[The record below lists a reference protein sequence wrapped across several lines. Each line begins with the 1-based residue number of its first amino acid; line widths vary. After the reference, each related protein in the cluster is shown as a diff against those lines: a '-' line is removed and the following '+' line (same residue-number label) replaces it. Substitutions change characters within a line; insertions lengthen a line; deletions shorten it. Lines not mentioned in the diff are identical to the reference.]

1 MRIWMKLSI
10 FVLLVSACYG
20 CSRETAQS
28 VNNVTNRSLPDGW
41 KKSVSLPLVMDESGS
56 VLVQKAT
63 IEAWVDQ
70 GWLVVRR
77 VSDEGNTQ
85 WQCVLASANAG
96 EDIKA
101 NVDERSGGFK
111 IEFGRFFVSET
122 HGDIRISRQLK
133 QAGDQWPTIDITPV
147 KELASGQMKSKGIK
161 LAGGQIDEWCWVTS
175 GLADGDRHDIWLRL
189 EHLEFKGR
197 GYGGA
202 GGFRPAQFFFGE
214 RRVEDD
220 GELFIASRSTDEM
233 VAALFQKKQTQ
244 ELMKNGIVPELS
256 YGETFNVP
264 SSVDLSKLRGTP
276 VLLDF
281 WGTWCGPCVKN
292 LPKVEAIYKK
302 FADKGLT
309 VIGVHS
315 NKASESVAEFLKEND
330 ITFPVVVDTGDSAKA
345 YRIESYPTYFLIDR
359 QGKVVEGFTNHPP
372 SDEAIRKLLN

>member
-1 MRIWMKLSI
+1 MRIWMQLSVL
-10 FVLLVSACYG
+10 VLLGMACHG
-20 CSRETAQS
+20 CSRETAPK
-28 VNNVTNRSLPDGW
+28 VNNVTNKSLPDGW
-41 KKSVSLPLVMDESGS
+41 KKTVVLPQVVDERGN
-56 VLVQKAT
+56 VLIHKAT

-77 VSDEGNTQ
+77 VSDAGNTQ
-85 WQCVLASANAG
+85 WQCVLASANTE

-111 IEFGRFFVSET
+111 IEFGRFFVSENR
-122 HGDIRISRQLK
+122 GDIRISRQLK
-133 QAGDQWPTIDITPV
+133 HASDRWPTMDVTPV

-161 LAGGQIDEWCWVTS
+161 LAGGQIEDWCWVTS
-175 GLADGDRHDIWLRL
+175 GLADGDRNDLWLRL
-189 EHLEFKGR
+189 EHMDFRGR

-233 VAALFQKKQTQ
+233 VAALFEKSLTQ
-244 ELMKNGIVPELS
+244 ALMKNGIVPELS

-292 LPKVEAIYKK
+292 LPKIEALHKE
-302 FADKGLT
+302 FAVKGLT

-315 NKASESVAEFLKEND
+315 NKASETVGEFLTENK
-330 ITFPVVVDTGDSAKA
+330 ITFPIVVDTGDTATA
-345 YRIESYPTYFLIDR
+345 FGIESYPTYFLIDR
-359 QGKVVEGFTNHPP
+359 QGKVVEGFANHPP
-372 SDEAIRKLLN
+372 TDEAIRKLLN